1 MPRAIWKGAINF
13 GLVTIPVGLYTATD
27 NKTPKFKQLRKTDH
41 SPIRYKRVAE
51 ADGKEVE
58 WDDIVKGYEFEKDRF
73 VVFTDDELDSTHQD
87 GNKLVDVVQ
96 FVDESE
102 IDPMFYKSAYY
113 LAPEKT
119 GIKAYKILE
128 QALDDKG
135 RVAIAKVSIR
145 EKQQLATLRAKDGV
159 IVMET
164 MYWPDELREAEFEE
178 LGAEVEI
185 RPEEVKMAASL
196 IDNLTRPFEA
206 EDYVDSTRE
215 AIEDLGGEE
224 GGRRGDRGH
233 RVTGADQGGRPARS
247 AQGFGRGHQD
257 QRDEDRQGGLA
268 ENQPG
273 LPPPTSQ
280 TTGRPSPRPCR
291 QAPSGG
297 GRGSIACI
305 PRRPRSLAPP
315 RPAWLAWEG

>member
-58 WDDIVKGYEFEKDRF
+58 WDDIVKGYEFEKDRY
-73 VVFTDDELDSTHQD
+73 VVFTDEELDSAHQD

-102 IDPMFYKSAYY
+102 IDPMFYKSSYY

-128 QALDDKG
+128 SALEDKG

-178 LGAEVEI
+178 LDSDVEI

-196 IDNLTRPFEA
+196 IDNLTRPFDT
-206 EDYVDSTRE
+206 EDYVDRTRE
-215 AIEDLGGEE
+215 AIEGLAAKKVAGEE
-224 GGRRGDRGH
+224 I
-233 RVTGADQGGRPARS
+233 VATVSP
-247 AQGFGRGHQD
+247 
-257 QRDEDRQGGLA
+257 E
-268 ENQPG
+268 
-273 LPPPTSQ
+273 PTKVVDLLEALKASVEA
-280 TTGRPSPRPCR
+280 TKSKEAAKAKAG
-291 QAPSGG
+291 
-297 GRGSIACI
+297 
-305 PRRPRSLAPP
+305 
-315 RPAWLAWEG
+315 